1 MERGAPSRNLPV
13 ASFVLI
19 GSGRPA
25 AARPACCHVP
35 ESFVD
40 RLADAL
46 ASFLLKHP
54 RGELARGDL
63 VFAPVIG
70 VLPLAVLVAAGI
82 AVGWLGVR
90 RLRNTGLADKL
101 VLGGL
106 RTAAFLLV
114 GLLLLRPTLVLSRA
128 IAQRNVLAVVL
139 DDSRSMAVADV
150 NGGTRTA
157 AVQRAFGDSTGLM
170 HDLADRFAVRVF
182 RAGAD
187 ADPIPGAAAL
197 TAGAARTDLATA
209 LASTREALA
218 DVPLA
223 GIVLVSDGNQNGSG
237 DLDAELQRLAA
248 RGVPVH
254 AVAVGSP
261 RFDRDIGVDAI
272 RLPRE
277 VLLGGEAPGEAVLR
291 VRGVAGRRAILT
303 VEAGG
308 RLVRVDTVLVPKER
322 ELMVVPI
329 RVPAVGPGTV
339 PVRVS
344 VEPIDGEVTTLNNH
358 ASAILRVRNG
368 PEKILYVEGEPR
380 TELPFL
386 RRAVSPDSALQLVSL
401 IRTARGKHLRLGV
414 DDSLELRYGFPTRPE
429 ELFRYRAVILG
440 SVEASY
446 FSGDQLRMLQDFVG
460 TRGGGLLALGGR
472 NALGEG
478 GYAGTPVDEVLPIE
492 LDPGVNGR
500 DDNVATEVVLAPT
513 DAGREHPALALGGAH
528 VTSWDSLPALTTVN
542 APGRLRPGATVL
554 LEGRNTGGTVPVLSV
569 QRYGRGHSAVFLPQ
583 DAWRWQL
590 TNKLPVDDETQPAF
604 WDRLLRW
611 TVDGVPDQVELDA
624 APGLTAPGEPV
635 ELRARVADSAYAP
648 RDDAR
653 VTARVIPPD
662 APSFEVPLL
671 PDLGASGEYVGHF
684 TPTSVGA
691 HRVDVTATLGADT
704 LDTSGLV
711 LTDRDLGDPGP
722 VERDDRVLGR
732 IAERTGGQAWQLDN
746 LDDLPEALLL
756 TDSGVTARASS
767 DLWDAPLFFLLL
779 LLLLGIDWSW
789 RRWRGLA

>member
-1 MERGAPSRNLPV
+1 MDR
-13 ASFVLI
+13 FV
-19 GSGRPA
+19 
-25 AARPACCHVP
+25 
-35 ESFVD
+35 
-40 RLADAL
+40 DAL

-70 VLPLAVLVAAGI
+70 VLPLVALVAAGI
-82 AVGWLGVR
+82 AIGWLAVR
-90 RLRNTGLADKL
+90 RLRSTALTDKV

-114 GLLLLRPTLVLSRA
+114 GLLLLRPTLVLSKA
-128 IAQRNVLAVVL
+128 IAQRNVVAVVL

-150 NGGTRTA
+150 NGDTRTA
-157 AVQRAFGDSTGLM
+157 AVQRVFGDSTALLAA
-170 HDLADRFAVRVF
+170 LADRFAIREF

-197 TAGAARTDLATA
+197 TAGATRTDLATA

-223 GIVLVSDGNQNGSG
+223 GIVLVSDGNQNGAG

-254 AVAVGSP
+254 TVAVGSP
-261 RFDRDIGVDAI
+261 RFARDIGVDAV

-291 VRGVAGRRAILT
+291 VRGVAGRRAVLS

-308 RLVRVDTVLVPKER
+308 RLVDVDTVIVPSDR

-329 RVPAVGPGTV
+329 RVPAVTPGTV
-339 PVRVS
+339 AVRVT
-344 VEPIDGEVTTLNNH
+344 VEPIDGEATTLNNH
-358 ASAILRVRNG
+358 ASAIVRVRGG
-368 PEKILYVEGEPR
+368 PEKILHVEGEPR
-380 TELPFL
+380 PELSFL
-386 RRAVSPDSALQLVSL
+386 RRAVADDSALQVVSL
-401 IRTARGKHLRLGV
+401 IRTAREKHLRLGV
-414 DDSLELRYGFPTRPE
+414 DDSLELRFGFPTRRE

-440 SVEASY
+440 SIEASY
-446 FSGDQLRMLQDFVG
+446 FTADQLRMLQDFVG
-460 TRGGGLLALGGR
+460 VRGGGLLALGGR

-492 LDPGVNGR
+492 LDPAVNGQ
-500 DDNVATEVVLAPT
+500 DDKAATAYQLVPT
-513 DAGREHPALALGGAH
+513 DAGSAHPALALGGEH
-528 VTSWDSLPALTTVN
+528 LSPWDSLPTLTTVN
-542 APGRLRPGATVL
+542 APGRLRPGATAL
-554 LEGRNTGGTVPVLSV
+554 LEGRNAGGTVPALSL
-569 QRYGRGHSAVFLPQ
+569 QRYGRGHAAVFLPQ

-590 TNKLPVDDETQPAF
+590 TDKLPVDDETQHAF

-624 APGLTAPGEPV
+624 APGLTAPGEAV
-635 ELRARVADSAYAP
+635 ELRARVADSTFAP

-653 VTARVIPPD
+653 VTARVVPPD
-662 APSFEVPLL
+662 APSFDVPLL
-671 PDLGASGEYVGHF
+671 PELGASGEYVGHF
-684 TPTSVGA
+684 TPTSAGA
-691 HRVDVTATLGADT
+691 HRIAVTATVGADT
-704 LDTSGLV
+704 LEADGLV
-711 LTDRDLGDPGP
+711 FADRDLGDPGP

-732 IAERTGGQAWQLDN
+732 IAERTGGQAWQLDD
-746 LDDLPEALLL
+746 LDRLPEALLL
-756 TDSGVTARASS
+756 TNSGVTARASS

-779 LLLLGIDWSW
+779 LLLLAIDWAW